1 MNQFA
6 PLEDVVASL
15 GVLFEKREKHA
26 SLPDVPVETLSAD
39 ALITEGEHY
48 ARLRDDALGTLNH
61 TFAEAREL
69 SKKVPDVSLDELAP
83 HIAQTRDTILAF
95 QEADHARNQYQSE
108 SVRFE
113 QEMLE
118 RMHNLDREENRLS
131 THFEGLGSLL
141 HYRRL
146 RRIAEERKKLSAAY
160 RRTQQTSAA
169 PGIDLLYHGNLKDAL
184 AVSLSHRIKN
194 EYAEQW
200 RAAAPKIELSEEV
213 LDELYTAYSTSLL
226 FEGIKRVQNHWAM
239 STSDLP
245 LLNSDELRV
254 KAHQIIKSKLRHPQ
268 QKIDDEAVRKL
279 PAIFDQVIS
288 YARGPEHRYHGQ
300 TDHFTDLVN
309 TINQSPTQTQE
320 RRALS
325 ESHDRIIETLSG
337 FTGRADP
344 YTYSSNPASDGWRS
358 FEYTVEHLDLQAW
371 NVLKE
376 HPAMR
381 QQHGDTLNAFHQ
393 LCSATAWNTLL
404 RTSSPNEH
412 QELRKA
418 ARVFSTTNNIPYLVY
433 DFWKSVLIHGS
444 ALQESPEHQFVAAL
458 GDEQMHELEGMNIPG
473 LMDVIRVMRTATD
486 DYRTETIPNNPRL
499 RNPRNAAIK
508 RGLVDMTV
516 HYLTHGTKDEAQ
528 FALSYAP
535 FLQTPRK
542 GGFNE
547 PLFGALANRFGL
559 DDVVVQAFKREPDAF
574 NQRLIH
580 SIGKSPRRYDPDPT
594 ADIKD
599 DFAALARYRTGVD
612 EILATALHPKAVW
625 NEHQTVYSYLVQSS
639 ETPSHEVDRALA
651 HLKLVDQDF
660 IHDKLHGSFGECYNR
675 ALNKYRTLFA
685 YQPLTDAFARLES
698 FINKTTEIV
707 EAVKDKPAL
716 HAFLKTEQ
724 RSLVSAASY
733 SVLEDYF
740 LRDVKAGCD
749 YLTILQDEKIADLVK
764 TQATN
769 ACHRIAVCLHAIPS
783 EIAVPYIRNLVS
795 RDGDA
800 STLADTARGVAEM
813 LSFWTLSRN
822 QEPLEKN
829 VLHEYL
835 HDPAHLGVLDLLCE
849 LNHTCGPYRTP
860 AVSANESFFD
870 HLEANLSLLKQA
882 GFQPT
887 YFLVKE
893 LHTAE
898 DKQQKITAWKS
909 AMESFGEGTFDPAN
923 ELHRNLEYSRFRKI
937 VDHEKVKRHVKNHFT
952 FDEYIQIFDRKP
964 VDEQFSERDQF
975 EIGCVAYE
983 ATLLAD
989 FIGRVN
995 EQARAQHRPVWV
1007 VPNLSYGY
1015 LPVAPLVEECAAQGI
1030 ESIIGVKVG
1039 STESHSTPTVLNS
1052 RLFKGYRQ
1060 RMMDEQPI
1068 IIVTDG
1074 TQHLVSRDD
1083 EHKSARYPDAHQGYL
1098 NQVIALNDAA
1108 GFTDIDYSTVGK
1120 TNDDVARLRNTEE
1133 FKRLV
1138 TVYRGVASDHPRRP
1152 YSFNLWNTAGLEL
1165 AVRGNREETAIVPTT
1180 DPATID
1186 GPAVIFCNIGVLDEQ
1201 IPEDIARPSETKH
1214 TPAYFDDSG
1223 KIINFDFS
1231 YDRFGVRYLN
1241 RLETAVREAYAQ
1253 RKNQPPSVSVPTE
1266 SIPALIRFLERPRT
1280 AVEEVNR

>member
-1 MNQFA
+1 MNLFA

-15 GVLFEKREKHA
+15 GVLFEKHEQQA

-48 ARLRDDALGTLNH
+48 AHLRDDALSALNR

-83 HIAQTRDTILAF
+83 LIAQTRDTILAF
-95 QEADHARNQYQSE
+95 QEAEHAWHQYKPAVYRLGNEMLDRTRTIADTEEHLSR
-108 SVRFE
+108 RFE
-113 QEMLE
+113 GFGKQ
-118 RMHNLDREENRLS
+118 
-131 THFEGLGSLL
+131 F
-141 HYRRL
+141 HYRRI
-146 RRIAEERKKLSAAY
+146 RRLAEDRKKLFAAY
-160 RRTQQTSAA
+160 QRTGDAPSA
-169 PGIDLLYHGNLKDAL
+169 PSRDILSYGNLRGAL

-200 RAAAPKIELSEEV
+200 RTTAPKIELSEEV
-213 LDELYTAYSTSLL
+213 LDELYTTYATSIL
-226 FEGIKRVQNHWAM
+226 FEGIKQVQNHWAM
-239 STSDLP
+239 SADDLP
-245 LLNSDELRV
+245 LLNSDELRTQ
-254 KAHQIIKSKLRHPQ
+254 AHQIIKSKLRHPR

-288 YARGPEHRYHGQ
+288 YARGPEHHYHGQ
-300 TDHFTDLVN
+300 TDRFTELVN
-309 TINQSPTQTQE
+309 TINQSPAYTPE
-320 RRALS
+320 RRALA
-325 ESHDRIIETLSG
+325 ESHNRIIEMLSG
-337 FTGRADP
+337 FTERADP
-344 YTYSSNPASDGWRS
+344 YIYSSDPASEGRRS
-358 FEYTVEHLDLQAW
+358 FEYAVKHLDLEAW
-371 NVLKE
+371 NALKK

-381 QQHGDTLNAFHQ
+381 HQHGDTLNAFHQ
-393 LCSATAWNTLL
+393 LCSATAWDTLL
-404 RTSSPNEH
+404 RISSPNEH
-412 QELRKA
+412 QELRTA
-418 ARVFSTTNNIPYLVY
+418 ARVFSTTHHIPYLVY
-433 DFWKSVLIHGS
+433 DFWKSAQIHGG
-444 ALQESPEHQFVAAL
+444 ALQEAPAHQFVAGL
-458 GDEQMHELEGMNIPG
+458 DGEQMHELEGMNIPG

-486 DYRTETIPNNPRL
+486 DYRNETARNKPWL
-499 RNPRNAAIK
+499 RNPRNATIK

-547 PLFGALANRFGL
+547 RLFGALANRLGL
-559 DDVVVQAFKREPDAF
+559 DDVVVRAFTREPDAF

-580 SIGKSPRRYDPDPT
+580 SIGRTSRSYDPT
-594 ADIKD
+594 ATIKD
-599 DFAALARYRTGVD
+599 DFSALVRYRTGVD

-625 NEHQTVYSYLVQSS
+625 NEHQTVYPHLVQSDD
-639 ETPSHEVDRALA
+639 PSLEVDRALA

-660 IHDKLHGSFGECYNR
+660 IHDKLRGSFGECYNR

-716 HAFLKTEQ
+716 HSFLKTEQ
-724 RSLVSAASY
+724 HSLVSAASY

-829 VLHEYL
+829 ALHDYL
-835 HDPAHLGVLDLLCE
+835 HDPARLGVLDLLCE
-849 LNHTCGPYRTP
+849 LNHTYGPYRTP

-887 YFLVKE
+887 YYLIKE
-893 LHTAE
+893 LHAAE
-898 DKQQKITAWKS
+898 DKQEKITAWKS
-909 AMESFGEGTFDPAN
+909 AMESFGKGTFDPAN
-923 ELHRNLEYSRFRKI
+923 ELHRNLEYARFRKI

-975 EIGCVAYE
+975 EISCVAYE